1 MTVIIIVLNQKN
13 LCYNINKILD
23 VVLIINLAM
32 ILGITQYYKM
42 EGNMKIRTFKVEQWM
57 NDYENDA
64 IYNLGET
71 CIDSMT
77 LGELIELSGQNP
89 DKYLVS
95 LKDKRMT
102 YSHIYGS
109 PELLDGIASL
119 YKNIVPSQVIPA
131 HGAVGANHQVIMSMI
146 EPKDNMISVM
156 PTYQQHYSIPESIG
170 AEVRILQLTPENNFL
185 PDLKLLKS
193 LVDENTKMITI
204 NNPDNPTGSWIPDDV
219 MMGIVEIARS
229 VNAYILSDEVY
240 RGISEDGSYMTSIAD
255 IYEKGISVGSMSK
268 IFSLAGLRMGWI
280 VSRSEEVI
288 EACRKRRDYDTIS
301 CGVLDDL
308 FASMALS
315 NKEMIFER
323 NRKIL
328 IKNREILDQW
338 VNETPE
344 VSYIKPVAGTTA
356 LVYYK
361 KDMPS
366 YDLCVRLIKEKG
378 VLFTPGSCFEM
389 EGSVRIGYAFDSKT
403 LREGLDKF
411 TEFLREI

>member
-1 MTVIIIVLNQKN
+1 
-13 LCYNINKILD
+13 
-23 VVLIINLAM
+23 
-32 ILGITQYYKM
+32 
-42 EGNMKIRTFKVEQWM
+42 MKIKIFKVEQWM

-89 DKYLVS
+89 EAYLTA

-102 YSHIYGS
+102 YGHIHGS
-109 PELLDGIASL
+109 PELLKGIASL
-119 YKNIVPSQVIPA
+119 YKDILPSQVIPT
-131 HGAVGANHQVIMSMI
+131 HGAIGANHQVIISMI
-146 EPKDNMISVM
+146 EPKDNMVSVM

-185 PDLKLLKS
+185 LDLELLRS
-193 LVDENTKMITI
+193 LVDKNTKMITI
-204 NNPDNPTGSWIPDDV
+204 NNPNNPTGSWIPTDV
-219 MMGIVEIARS
+219 MMEIAEIAKS

-240 RGISEDGSYMTSIAD
+240 RGISEDGSYMESIAD

-280 VSRSEEVI
+280 VSKDEDVI
-288 EACRKRRDYDTIS
+288 NACLLRRDYDTIS
-301 CGVLDDL
+301 CGQLDDL
-308 FASMALS
+308 FASLALS
-315 NKEMIFER
+315 NKEKIFDR
-323 NRKIL
+323 NKKILLKNRKIL
-328 IKNREILDQW
+328 DRW

-344 VSYIKPVAGTTA
+344 VSYVKPVAGTTA

-361 KDMPS
+361 NDIPS
-366 YDLCVRLIKEKG
+366 YELCIKLIKEKG

-389 EGSVRIGYAFDSKT
+389 EGCVRIGYAFDSKT
-403 LREGLDKF
+403 LKDGLDKF
-411 TEFLREI
+411 TELLREI

>member
-1 MTVIIIVLNQKN
+1 
-13 LCYNINKILD
+13 
-23 VVLIINLAM
+23 
-32 ILGITQYYKM
+32 
-42 EGNMKIRTFKVEQWM
+42 MKIRTFKVEQWM

-77 LGELIELSGQNP
+77 LAELIELSGQNP
-89 DKYLVS
+89 EKYLAS

-109 PELLDGIASL
+109 PELLTGISSL

-185 PDLKLLKS
+185 PDIELLRS

-204 NNPDNPTGSWIPDDV
+204 NNPDNPTGSWIPDDI
-219 MMGIVEIARS
+219 MMEIVEIARS
-229 VNAYILSDEVY
+229 VDAYILSDEVY

-255 IYEKGISVGSMSK
+255 LYEKGISVGSMSK

-288 EACRKRRDYDTIS
+288 DACRKRRDYDTIS

-308 FASMALS
+308 FASMALA
-315 NKEMIFER
+315 NKEKIFER

-328 IKNREILDQW
+328 IKNRVILDQW

-361 KDMPS
+361 NDMPS

-378 VLFTPGSCFEM
+378 VLFTPGSCFEL

-411 TEFLREI
+411 TEFLRES